1 MFKKHSTALAA
12 VLMATSTFV
21 MIFSSSVSGSAKGDS
36 TRHRMEDMNHA
47 DMQHKTDTEKN
58 SVSKLG
64 TADRIVTIA
73 ALDIRYDLPALEV
86 KTGETVRF
94 VVTNKGNSVHE
105 FVLGDAEE
113 QAEHEKM
120 MQSMRG
126 MIMADEANAIR
137 LKPGETKELVW
148 MFAKAG
154 TLEYACHQPGHYA
167 AGMVGKII
175 VRPGQ

>member
-1 MFKKHSTALAA
+1 MS
-12 VLMATSTFV
+12 
-21 MIFSSSVSGSAKGDS
+21 
-36 TRHRMEDMNHA
+36 HA
-47 DMQHKTDTEKN
+47 DTENN
-58 SVSKLG
+58 SVSKPG
-64 TADRIVTIA
+64 MADRIVTIT

-86 KTGETVRF
+86 KTGDTVRF

-154 TLEYACHQPGHYA
+154 ALEYACHQPGHYA
-167 AGMVGKII
+167 EGMVGKIV
-175 VRPGQ
+175 VRPG

>member
-1 MFKKHSTALAA
+1 MFKKPTTALAV
-12 VLMATSTFV
+12 VLMAVSFA
-21 MIFSSSVSGSAKGDS
+21 MIISSSVSGCTKGDS
-36 TRHRMEDMNHA
+36 TRDMTEDMNDA

-64 TADRIVTIA
+64 TADRIVTIT

-105 FVLGDAEE
+105 FVLGDAQE

-120 MQSMRG
+120 MQSMGG

-148 MFAKAG
+148 TFAKAG
-154 TLEYACHQPGHYA
+154 TIEYACHQPGHYA
-167 AGMVGKII
+167 AGMVGKIV